1 MLIFYLLGCGSSAK
15 GIDFQSLRTKGALLG
30 ITQSALHTECD
41 HIFTLDLSFAT
52 THSDLF
58 KKYGK
63 NGHITTFANNRR
75 EKPDGS
81 THWIREDGVP
91 PTRTPHHLG
100 TGLRGCP
107 NAGLTA
113 INLAVQLGAK
123 EIYLLGFD
131 MEEANA
137 YWCER
142 GPDSAIRYHREGILE
157 NFRYC
162 SGFYKDWG
170 VSIMNASLNS
180 CIDCFPKVDPCEL

>member
-1 MLIFYLLGCGSSAK
+1 MRFYLLGCGSSAK
-15 GIDFQSLRTKGALLG
+15 GIDFQSLRTKGALMG

-52 THSDLF
+52 THADLF
-58 KKYGK
+58 KTYGK

-91 PTRTPHHLG
+91 PSRTPHHLG

-123 EIYLLGFD
+123 EIYLLGVD
-131 MEEANA
+131 LEEANA
-137 YWCER
+137 YWCPR
-142 GPDSAIRYHREGILE
+142 GPESSKRYHREDILR
-157 NFRYC
+157 NFDYC

-170 VSIMNASLNS
+170 VRIMNASPNS
-180 CIDCFPKVDPCEL
+180 CIKCFPKVDPCEL